1 MPLDLHLEMTTI
13 MAHRRQ
19 YNVLTREDIEGPH
32 NVGHLKNWTKL
43 CEQFQLMYPWTDK
56 CKDTIWTHNF
66 NEQINYFK
74 WNQYKQALI
83 PSELNIFTDGSKTK
97 QGVGAGLVIYR
108 HSHMIKEDSFSL
120 PHNATIFHAK
130 IQAIRQAVKTV
141 SKLNAKYIKIFS
153 HSQAALQVIE
163 AFNITLTLVRDTIT

>member
-1 MPLDLHLEMTTI
+1 MMVNAKIKQTCRLNPELARWVFIGVITPKLCYASLLQAHTINSKKERATFEKLNRLALLTFNPIRNTIATNSLEVIDNVMPLDLHLEMTTI

-74 WNQYKQALI
+74 
-83 PSELNIFTDGSKTK
+83 
-97 QGVGAGLVIYR
+97 
-108 HSHMIKEDSFSL
+108 
-120 PHNATIFHAK
+120 
-130 IQAIRQAVKTV
+130 
-141 SKLNAKYIKIFS
+141 
-153 HSQAALQVIE
+153 
-163 AFNITLTLVRDTIT
+163 